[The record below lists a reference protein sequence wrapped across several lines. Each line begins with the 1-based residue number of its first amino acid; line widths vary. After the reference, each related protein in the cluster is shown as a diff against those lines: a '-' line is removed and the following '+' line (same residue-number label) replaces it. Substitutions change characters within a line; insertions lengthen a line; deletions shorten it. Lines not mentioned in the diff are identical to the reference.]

1 MAAFGLPRAA
11 HIEDAL
17 PLLDVES
24 GRVANAKPE
33 RASHG
38 DGDIR
43 LRNQCEGFDRRV
55 VDLSG
60 RVRLLDRR
68 RDRVYPA
75 DVPDISIRFAR
86 LALQH
91 MDGRRGGGGQTTPD
105 VRVSMRVRMPY
116 SDERYT
122 AT

>member
-1 MAAFGLPRAA
+1 MRRSALDGGVGLPRAA

-24 GRVANAKPE
+24 GRVTNAKPE

-91 MDGRRGGGGQTTPD
+91 MDGRRGGGQDHAGREGEYPCAHALQ
-105 VRVSMRVRMPY
+105 
-116 SDERYT
+116 
-122 AT
+122 